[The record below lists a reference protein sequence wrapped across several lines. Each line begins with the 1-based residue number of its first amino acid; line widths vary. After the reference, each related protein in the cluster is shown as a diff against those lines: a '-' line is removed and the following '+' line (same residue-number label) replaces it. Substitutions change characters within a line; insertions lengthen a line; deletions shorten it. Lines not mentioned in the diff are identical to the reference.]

1 VELGEHIIDVH
12 SIAVPIRDYTRN
24 VVGSLAVSGPAH
36 RMGTERMEKV
46 IAPLMRKAGLELS
59 HRLGFKD

>member
-1 VELGEHIIDVH
+1 MH

-36 RMGTERMEKV
+36 RMSSERIEKE
-46 IAPLMRKAGLELS
+46 IAPLMQKAGQELS
-59 HRLGFKD
+59 NRLGFKS